1 MENLHTTPNHPSGS
15 SASQTVSDEPRASNE
30 HLNLAREGTEHQQ
43 TLADL
48 EEIDIDDVDMDA
60 LEGDDLIRFM
70 ENLQHRAV
78 ARSVAIL
85 DQEGTNE
92 I

>member
-1 MENLHTTPNHPSGS
+1 MVNLHTTLNHPSGS
-15 SASQTVSDEPRASNE
+15 SASQTVS
-30 HLNLAREGTEHQQ
+30 REGTDDQQ

-48 EEIDIDDVDMDA
+48 EDIDIDDIDMDA

-78 ARSVAIL
+78 ARSVATR
-85 DQEGTNE
+85 DQGANE